1 MKIVNAAEPHLA
13 GILEI
18 FNTAVRETFAVWTE
32 REDTLN
38 DRRAWML
45 KCQSNGFPVIVA
57 LDVQNAVLGYAAYGS
72 FRGKEGY
79 DITVEHSVYVA
90 NHVQGKGI
98 GKALLTELIVR
109 AQADSRLER
118 MVAAI
123 DAGNPVSEKLHAA
136 LGFEKE
142 GYMRK
147 VAKKW
152 DQHRDLLIMTK
163 DVSSPNT

>member
-1 MKIVNAAEPHLA
+1 MKIVNAAEPHLV

-18 FNTAVRETFAVWTE
+18 FNAAVRDTFAVWTE

-45 KCQSNGFPVIVA
+45 RCQSNDFPVIVA
-57 LDVQNAVLGYAAYGS
+57 IDEANTVLGYAAYGS
-72 FRGKEGY
+72 FRSKEGY

-90 NHVQGKGI
+90 HHAQGKGI
-98 GKALLTELIVR
+98 GKALLTELIAR
-109 AQADSRLER
+109 AKADARLER

-142 GYMRK
+142 GLMRK

-152 DQHRDLLIMTK
+152 GEHRDLLLMTK
-163 DVSSPNT
+163 DVT